1 MDAAKKDFIATA
13 VLWASA
19 LLILGILGW
28 FLVYILGKG
37 IGYLDFSF
45 ITGRPSL
52 IRAGGGVGPFLFNS
66 FYLLL
71 LSLIMSVPLG
81 MAAGVWLSE
90 YARRGHLSD
99 SIRVAVECL
108 ASIPSIVLGLFGMIV
123 FVNWMGLGLTI
134 LGGSLSL
141 AILNLPVLVRVT
153 EESLRSIPLSYR
165 EASLSLGATKY
176 QTLIKVLLP
185 ASLPTL
191 VTGIILASGRILGET
206 AILIF
211 TAGTGVSRH
220 EFDVSP
226 FAPGGT
232 LAVHL
237 WATQA
242 NPILPDWERIANGSA
257 ALLILVVL
265 VFNSLVA
272 IPSRILYR
280 KAAGQAARIGADR

>member
-1 MDAAKKDFIATA
+1 MDARKKDVIAA
-13 VLWASA
+13 SILWISA
-19 LLILGILGW
+19 LSVLGILAW
-28 FLVYILGKG
+28 FLVYILGNG
-37 IGYLDFSF
+37 LSHLDFRF
-45 ITGRPSL
+45 ILGRPSL
-52 IRAGGGVGPFLFNS
+52 IKAGGGVGPFLFNS
-66 FYLLL
+66 FYLLF
-71 LSLIMSVPLG
+71 LSLMFSVPLG
-81 MAAGVWLSE
+81 MAAGIWLSE
-90 YARRGHLSD
+90 YARPGRLSGLMR
-99 SIRVAVECL
+99 IATECL

-153 EESLRSIPLSYR
+153 EESLRGIPISYR

-176 QTLIKVLLP
+176 QTLLKVLLP
-185 ASLPTL
+185 AALPAF
-191 VTGIILASGRILGET
+191 VTGIILTSGRILGET

-211 TAGTGVSRH
+211 TAGTGVSRNA
-220 EFDVSP
+220 FDLNP

-257 ALLILVVL
+257 ALLVLVVL
-265 VFNSLVA
+265 VFNFIVA
-272 IPSRILYR
+272 IPSRILYQR
-280 KAAGQAARIGADR
+280 AVGRGE